1 MNRLREMS
9 GEKSL
14 LLILNITDAYKLGT
28 LMPDQIGIGFKDFP
42 GTGDMHGMIQ
52 RVKDW
57 LQEEGYKHYAVL
69 RPSEELVRVYFL
81 TEESDGDRLV
91 SRLLPFNKQGP
102 KGMEGVKLVAQQSG
116 YWVYEIAPLN
126 KS

>member
-1 MNRLREMS
+1 MTAIVIDGKQRLREIA
-9 GEKSL
+9 GDKSTL
-14 LLILNITDAYKLGT
+14 MILNITDAYKLGS
-28 LMPDQIGIGFKDFP
+28 LLPDQLGIGYKDFP

-57 LQEEGYKHYAVL
+57 LQSEGYKHYAVL

-81 TEESDGDRLV
+81 SEESDGDLLV

-102 KGMEGVKLVAQQSG
+102 KGMEGV
-116 YWVYEIAPLN
+116 
-126 KS
+126 